1 VRDLG
6 CFLGDTALQRVVVGS
21 VGVRRGDAQ
30 GGLGRRLVGC
40 LLQAA
45 GTWRRGQAGCLL
57 GELRR
62 LLSLRIGIVL
72 LLRLEK

>member
-1 VRDLG
+1 MVLDLRPGVLVRDRV
-6 CFLGDTALQRVVVGS
+6 CFLGEIALQIVAVGA
-21 VGVRRGDAQ
+21 VGVRRGGA
-30 GGLGRRLVGC
+30 RV
-40 LLQAA
+40 QAVEA
-45 GTWRRGQAGCLL
+45 WRRGQAGCLL